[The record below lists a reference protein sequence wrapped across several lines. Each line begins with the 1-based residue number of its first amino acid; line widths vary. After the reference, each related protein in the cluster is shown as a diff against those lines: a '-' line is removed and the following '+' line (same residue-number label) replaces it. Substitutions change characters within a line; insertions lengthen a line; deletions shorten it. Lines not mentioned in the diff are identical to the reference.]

1 MSKRKSKL
9 GSFTKGLKD
18 KTSGLFKK
26 SAKPDGDDYDEEY
39 EEEYEY
45 EDDEFEDGEEEYE
58 AEYDDDFAE
67 ETDPSFQQLTVDDIK
82 KNQVKEGEAPPDLP
96 PFNLDDDEDEE
107 YSVDDD
113 PIGHTNP
120 SLNEFEAPKHG
131 KAKDLK
137 EKFGNLAFGLKSK
150 FKGTFKGSTN
160 KDFNLKSLKGP
171 ALEKAINRLRD
182 INVDEIFDRFFSPQ
196 NRPQIHKSFMAALFI
211 LGAYFTGR
219 MISGILTPVPTGK
232 SPTTGTMLSLNQS
245 DVTRQ
250 KLTQLRSNDLFQAPE
265 EGKTPVI
272 KDSPKKPDFKE
283 VNICRESDKK
293 SSLSLKLVNTVVLQD
308 SVKSLAS
315 VQVRSKEQFLREGDN
330 IPNLIEVGKI
340 TRQRLIFKNL
350 KTRKCEFI
358 ETKEDKKRGTQKPI
372 TIVKNKVEGK
382 KILDKAKENG
392 ITNEGNNF
400 KIKKEVRARML
411 ENISEV
417 LTQARAVKIDNPDGS
432 LSFRMQEIVPGSIYS
447 QLNIQEG
454 DVITGLN
461 GKKITNMAELMNLFG
476 QIDKVDHFELT
487 LNRNGIEQNLEYDF
501 E

>member
-1 MSKRKSKL
+1 MSKKKSKL

-18 KTSGLFKK
+18 KMSGLFKK
-26 SAKPDGDDYDEEY
+26 SAAPEGEDYDDEFEGEEYDEEY
-39 EEEYEY
+39 EGEY
-45 EDDEFEDGEEEYE
+45 EDEDG
-58 AEYDDDFAE
+58 EYDDDEFAD

-82 KNQVKEGEAPPDLP
+82 QHQVEDGEAPPDLP
-96 PFNLDDDEDEE
+96 DLGIDDDEEE
-107 YSVDDD
+107 YSVEDD
-113 PIGHTNP
+113 PIGQTNP
-120 SLNEFEAPKHG
+120 SLNEFETPKHG
-131 KAKDLK
+131 KADQIK
-137 EKFGNLAFGLKSK
+137 EKFSNFA
-150 FKGTFKGSTN
+150 
-160 KDFNLKSLKGP
+160 FNLKTKFRGTKSSDFSLKNLKGS
-171 ALEKAINRLRD
+171 AGFEKVVNRLRD
-182 INVDEIFDRFFSPQ
+182 INIDEIFDRFFSPQ
-196 NRPQIHKSFMAALFI
+196 NRPQIHKTYMAALFI

-219 MISGILTPVPTGK
+219 MISGLLTPVPTGK

-250 KLTQLRSNDLFQAPE
+250 KLTQMRSNDLFQAPE
-265 EGKTPVI
+265 KGKAPEL
-272 KDSPKKPDFKE
+272 KDTPKKPDFKE
-283 VNICRESDKK
+283 VRVCRDSDKK

-315 VQVRSKEQFLREGDN
+315 VQVRSKERFLREGDS

-340 TRQRLIFKNL
+340 TRQKLIFKNL

-358 ETKEDKKRGTQKPI
+358 ENNPKKQKGTQKPI
-372 TIVKNKVEGK
+372 KIVSEPKKAK
-382 KILDKAKENG
+382 KILDEAKDNG
-392 ITNEGNNF
+392 ISNVGNTF

-432 LSFRMQEIVPGSIYS
+432 LAFRMQEIVPGSIYS